1 MRVNQFVFAVL
12 LLITIEGCSDSKINA
27 QTNNISQEGRVGGK
41 CEGCDAIYENTTPF
55 NALDW
60 QLTLP
65 GYNDRNRRLHISGT
79 VYQAD
84 GKTPAGGII
93 LYVYHTD
100 QSGNYP
106 RKGNETGWGQRHGYI
121 RGWLKTNSQGQY
133 SIRTTKPGS
142 YPGGG
147 AAAHIHCI
155 VKEDKLN
162 EYYIG
167 DFLFDDDPLL
177 TSRER
182 STQTPGGSGVLKLQQ
197 RNGIS
202 SGVRNIYLGK
212 YIRNYPSS
220 AKQIYEF
227 IFSGLTIRTSDQ

>member
-1 MRVNQFVFAVL
+1 MKVNQFVVL
-12 LLITIEGCSDSKINA
+12 LLVLTTICGCGDSNINA
-27 QTNNISQEGRVGGK
+27 QTNNITRGGRVGGE
-41 CEGCDAIYENTTPF
+41 CEGCEAIYENTAPF

-65 GYNDRNRRLHISGT
+65 DDGESGARLHISGT

-84 GKTPAGGII
+84 GKTPATGVI

-106 RKGNETGWGQRHGYI
+106 TKGNETGWGQRHGYI
-121 RGWLKTNSQGQY
+121 RGWLKTNSLGQY
-133 SIRTTKPGS
+133 SVRTKKPGT
-142 YPGGG
+142 YPNRG
-147 AAAHIHCI
+147 APAHIHCI
-155 VKEDKLN
+155 VKEDQLN

-182 STQTPGGSGVLKLQQ
+182 SAETPGGNGVLKLQQ

-202 SGVRNIYLGK
+202 FGVRNIYLGK
-212 YIRNYPSS
+212 NIRNYP
-220 AKQIYEF
+220 
-227 IFSGLTIRTSDQ
+227 